1 MLILGPD
8 IETGRE
14 RQRQRLRQRQ
24 TQTDRE
30 TDRQTDRRTGQDRT
44 DRQTDR
50 QDRPQWYVGEI
61 LGGPDFESLV
71 YGGIRVEDHV
81 YYVH

>member
-30 TDRQTDRRTGQDRT
+30 TERQTPSLQHGATKMVRSSGPHKDYKTIFVFS
-44 DRQTDR
+44 
-50 QDRPQWYVGEI
+50 WVLMKLVGTI
-61 LGGPDFESLV
+61 AHDNVCDKS
-71 YGGIRVEDHV
+71 I
-81 YYVH
+81 